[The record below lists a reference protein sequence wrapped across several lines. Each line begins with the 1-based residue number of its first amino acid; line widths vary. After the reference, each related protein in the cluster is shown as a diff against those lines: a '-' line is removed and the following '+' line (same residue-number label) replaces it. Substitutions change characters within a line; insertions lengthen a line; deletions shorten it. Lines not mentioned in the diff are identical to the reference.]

1 MVGHGRLAAGD
12 PRVPDAD
19 TVFEIGSITKVFT
32 AIVLADMVERDEA
45 RLDAP
50 VRELLGPDASLPS
63 RDGIEITPLHLA
75 THSSGLP
82 RLPDNLDPADLANP
96 YADYTEADLMDF
108 LSSHDLT
115 RRVGESVEYS
125 NLGAGLLGHALAVRA
140 GADYETLVTGRVL
153 DPLGMTDT
161 AVALSP
167 SARGRLATGH
177 DLSLPSG
184 LATGARRR

>member
-1 MVGHGRLAAGD
+1 MHRLLIAAVVALLLPAVAAGQASSLPADEEIRQILTRLVETERRAVGIVVGVVDGNGRRVVGHGRLAADD

-50 VRELLGPDASLPS
+50 VRELLGPDARLPS

-82 RLPDNLDPADLANP
+82 RLPDNLDPADPANP
-96 YADYTEADLMDF
+96 YATIPRP
-108 LSSHDLT
+108 T
-115 RRVGESVEYS
+115 
-125 NLGAGLLGHALAVRA
+125 
-140 GADYETLVTGRVL
+140 
-153 DPLGMTDT
+153 
-161 AVALSP
+161 
-167 SARGRLATGH
+167 
-177 DLSLPSG
+177 
-184 LATGARRR
+184 